1 MPKDKCPISVLVDDD
16 LDRTVR
22 LYMKASGNKLAE
34 VVRRA
39 LEGHVRRELEINA
52 GVREKYDQLT
62 AEYLASSKVLSLVAH
77 RKPRKKAESGSQNDG
92 RVLGDK
98 TL

>member
-1 MPKDKCPISVLVDDD
+1 MTGISVIVNDE

-39 LEGHVRRELEINA
+39 LEGYIQSELENNA
-52 GVREKYDQLT
+52 GVREKYDQLR
-62 AEYLASSKVLSLVAH
+62 AEYFASSSVLSLVAH
-77 RKPRKKAESGSQNDG
+77 RKPRKKVELGIEDG
-92 RVLGDK
+92 DRVLGDK